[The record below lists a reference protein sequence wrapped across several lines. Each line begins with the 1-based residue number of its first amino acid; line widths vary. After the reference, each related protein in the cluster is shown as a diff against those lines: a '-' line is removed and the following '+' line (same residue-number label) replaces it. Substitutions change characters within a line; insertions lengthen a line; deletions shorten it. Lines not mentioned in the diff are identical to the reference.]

1 MGPQKR
7 PEHRYDKATD
17 AKDLLDMIG
26 ETIQQQA
33 HIDALTRSHSKL
45 KGDLSSVK
53 FYTKKGIEKSNV
65 TNPCELDHN
74 YETNVTTGHSHPCEN
89 RLNVR
94 FSDVISGQCTNKKI
108 KGNEGKEG
116 ACAPFRRLHLC
127 DKNLEQIDPE
137 KIKSTHNLLVDVL
150 LAAKYEG
157 QSIINNY
164 RQLGHNSSSSVC
176 TALARSFAD
185 IGDIIRGK
193 DLFLGGPDQE
203 KKKLEENLRN
213 IFKNIHDHLT
223 DAKAKSY
230 YKNDNDRNYFKLRND
245 WWELNRQQVWNAIT
259 CSAEENDRYSK
270 TVDDGKTTL
279 WNEKCGRELSSVPTN
294 LDYVPQY
301 LRWFEEWAEEF
312 CRKRKKKLENA
323 IKKCRQGDDDKERYC
338 SRNGYDCIN
347 TVRITNHLVSNPDC
361 NECYSSCTPFV
372 DWIDNKQKEFIKQ
385 KNKYEKEINE
395 SNENTEKETKHGP
408 INNLYVKDF
417 YDILKEQYGTVE
429 NFLQLLSNEKIC
441 KDPPKVVEETADAAD
456 FTERN
461 LNKTFAHTEY
471 CEPCPWCGLKK
482 LNDKTWERKGESHT
496 ECPREI
502 KKTFNKENTTEIP
515 ILYPDSG
522 NKTILQKYKKFCA
535 NGDKKNEQIKKW
547 TCHYEEKDKSDD
559 CVLHDEKKGTS
570 KETIMSY
577 HPFFWKWVS
586 EMLDDSIDW
595 RRELKS
601 CIDKDKSGQCIK
613 LCHGKCDCFAKWV
626 KQKKKE
632 FQKIKEHFGK
642 QKDLVKEIRGGDPN
656 RILEFVL
663 QSGELFENIEKD
675 YGNAEEIKHIKE
687 IMANKN
693 RQETTGGGTQ
703 NKTTIDLL
711 FEDEENEATKCKENN
726 PDKCEDTPGGRSLDP
741 DSDEDFSEDEEPP
754 PEEVENPCATPSGNY
769 RALAT
774 KAAHQMQQKAHQKM
788 IENSVKNSEIGKGH
802 GKGGGKNVMSFLI
815 GNIKNAKFN
824 NGLKGRDLKE
834 VCDITYKYTNDSR
847 GTPEEGPC
855 TGKGEGF
862 NIGDTWNVQNS
873 KSSTFGVHIR
883 PRRQHICTSN
893 LEKINVSNVTNNGN
907 VNDTFLG
914 NVLLAANYE
923 AKKIKEKYRDPNGQ
937 NNNEAKCR
945 ALKSS
950 FADIGDI
957 IRGRDMWE
965 NGEAKSLQ
973 GNLVTIFEK
982 IKRELN
988 STNKD
993 TSKYSSD
1000 DEKIKPPYKQLR
1012 EDWWE
1017 ANRSQVWDAIQCA
1030 LKTHNIPCNNHA
1042 PYDDYIP
1049 QRLRWM
1055 TEWAEWYC
1063 KMQSHEYEKLVS
1075 TCDSC
1080 KTKGTDCNNK
1090 STECNPCKA
1099 ACVAYNTKIE
1109 NWKKQWNSI
1118 SNKYQFLYL
1127 QAQITFGGTVL
1138 GDPNDQQVVD
1148 FFKKLQKANG
1158 DNELGVTTS
1167 PYSTAAGY
1175 IHQEL
1180 PNVGCKGQEV
1190 FCSEAGEKY
1199 AFKDPPQGYD
1209 TACKCDKNLPKS
1221 PAKEE
1226 KKEDDACEI
1235 VKKLLGNEKAP
1246 EYKEACDLKYEGK
1259 KERYTQW
1266 NCTNKIK
1273 NGEKNDV
1280 VCIPPRRQKLYLG
1293 SLEKLNGGK
1302 SQQELRTAFIKCAAM
1317 ETVFAWHKY
1326 KEDKK
1331 KEREEKEK
1339 QGGSYIFLE
1348 DEKEPSLEPDAELDG
1363 GTIPGPF
1370 KRQLFYSFGDY
1381 RDICLGKDIG
1391 RDMKDVENK
1400 IKGVFSKFGKNID
1413 EERKNW
1419 WNTNGPH
1426 IWEGMICALSY
1437 DIKKK
1442 TFINEVHTE
1451 LIKKNNYK
1459 DIKLTSK
1466 NRQNDTT
1473 LSDFVTVP
1481 QFIRWFQEWSE
1492 EFCRKRKDK
1501 LAQIKE
1507 DCRSD
1512 KPDCKKACT
1521 KYNKWIQKKVEEF
1534 YNQKCKYKKEFVK
1547 TSINLDSKYVKNI
1560 YGTSEGKY
1568 KSAETF
1574 LDILKD
1580 GSDCSMNTV
1589 DGKVDF
1595 KKTLKTFSPSTYCKT
1610 CPLYGVKCKNAS
1622 EDCTHNSANGN
1633 KWEKNLDSLKIKNEK
1648 PTSIDVEMIDN
1659 RAQYIEEDLKKFYK
1673 PSCLLKSV
1681 REQKWQCSFINKK
1694 MDVCN
1699 LTNIQNS
1706 IDIDNDGIIT
1716 FKVLL
1721 ELWLKDFLEGY
1732 YISKKK
1738 IETCT
1743 KNKENKCIK
1752 GCKGKCKCVD
1762 EWLKQK
1768 EKEWEKINEHFNKQE
1783 HEIGND
1789 MAYKVISYCEK
1800 NESEV
1805 KKSID
1810 NFEHLK
1816 KVEQYE
1822 ECNGHNNCTSMDGK
1836 RKKDI
1841 VTILLSE
1848 LKEKINKC
1856 NDQHDETP
1864 PKTCENP
1871 PHSDETLDPLVE
1883 DSPPEDAQK
1892 PAFCPTE
1899 DIVEEPEV
1907 VPSGPTDACDI
1918 VKPLLDKNDGTIKIG
1933 GCNHKYDPS
1942 EESYPKWDCHNY
1954 IDTKYNGA
1962 CMPPRRIK
1970 LCLYYLKELNFQT
1983 QTKEEELRK
1992 GFVKSAAVET
2002 FFAWNKY
2009 KKDKKKEQKTGVN
2022 PGDPDN
2028 ELRSGTIPDE
2038 FKRIMFYTFGDYRDI
2053 CLDTD
2058 ISKKIPGSDVSN
2070 AKEKIGKVFSNGADK
2085 SPSGKT
2091 REQWWNENGPKI
2103 WEAMFCA
2110 LENFGADKET
2120 LIKAYNYNNVTFD
2133 NPSGTKL
2140 TEFVNRSQFLRW
2152 MIEWGEHFCKEQKK
2166 EYEKLQAEC
2175 DKCTVSTDGTVS
2187 NEDCK
2192 TKCTQCKKKCEEY
2205 KAFIT
2210 KWQREW
2216 TKQSDKYKEIYTKA
2230 TTNGS
2235 SSDPI
2240 ETKLLQYLKNLKEQ
2254 NGNSD
2259 VYSSAGGYLE
2269 KEGYIDDCN
2278 ESKQKDFRDN
2288 SKDDEKYAFRNYPY
2302 EHETKCECKE
2312 EPPPEPAEDN
2322 RGRSKTGEDADTVPP
2337 KEQDEVVEP
2346 KETPASP
2353 DNGEEPPEKVV
2364 PGKKGPPAQ
2373 PKKTSTPRRRPPREV
2388 THSILPEMVSISAF
2402 PLSVGIAFAALSY
2415 FILKKKTKSTIDL
2428 LRVINIPKGDYGIP
2442 TSKSKNRYI
2451 PYASDRYKGKTYI
2464 YMEGDESDDYTYIGD
2479 ISSSD
2484 ITSSESEYEELD
2496 INDIYVPGSPKY
2508 KTLIEVVLEPSKRD
2522 TSNKSSGTKDTQ
2534 NITASDT
2541 PRNKPINDVEWNSLK
2556 NDFISNILQNSQMD
2570 LPQNNISRDT
2580 SINIHPDVSILHDST
2595 EEKPFIT
2602 SIHDGNLHNGEDVSY
2617 NINLDD
2623 HKNMN
2628 FSTNHDNIPPKNN
2641 QNDLYTGI
2649 DLINDS
2655 ISGNHN
2661 VNIYDELLKRK
2672 ENELFGTNHT
2682 KHTTKN
2688 IVAKQTH
2695 NDPIVNQIN
2704 LFHKWLDRHRN
2715 MCEQWDKNKK
2725 EELLDKLKKEWEQD
2739 YNNNSDDIHTSD
2751 NNIVNTVN
2759 HVFNTDVS
2767 IQIDMNDPKPINQST
2782 NMYTNSDNSTMD
2794 NILNDLEKHRKP
2806 YFYDVNEDDITYFD
2820 IDDEETPIGDIYVDH
2835 NNVNSNNMDV
2845 PNKVHI
2851 EMNIVNNKKEIFE
2864 EGYPI
2869 SDIWNI

>member
-1 MGPQKR
+1 MAAGTR
-7 PEHRYDKATD
+7 GGEDRS
-17 AKDLLDMIG
+17 AKDVFDKIG
-26 ETIQQQA
+26 EKIQKEAHEKALDRAKGTLQGNLSLAVFDRQQI
-33 HIDALTRSHSKL
+33 HIK
-45 KGDLSSVK
+45 
-53 FYTKKGIEKSNV
+53 
-65 TNPCELDHN
+65 NPCELDHTKH
-74 YETNVTTGHSHPCEN
+74 TNVTNIAIKPCDRRAPDRFPDDN
-89 RLNVR
+89 R
-94 FSDVISGQCTNKKI
+94 SQCTKNRI
-108 KGNEGKEG
+108 RDSTSDTVG
-116 ACAPFRRLHLC
+116 ACAPYRRLHVC
-127 DKNLEQIDPE
+127 DYNLEEISDY
-137 KIKSTHNLLVDVL
+137 KNITNHTLLADVL
-150 LAAKYEG
+150 LAAKFEG
-157 QSIINNY
+157 QSIMNNSAN
-164 RQLGHNSSSSVC
+164 LGNHNKSGIC
-176 TALARSFAD
+176 TVLARSFAD

-193 DLFLGGPDQE
+193 DLYRGNKQE
-203 KKKLEENLRN
+203 KDRLQNKLKEYFEKIYNNLN
-213 IFKNIHDHLT
+213 DPQVQSH
-223 DAKAKSY
+223 
-230 YKNDNDRNYFKLRND
+230 YKNDDDPNFYQLRED
-245 WWELNRQQVWNAIT
+245 WWAINRDQVWKAIT
-259 CSAEENDRYSK
+259 CNADNDAYYFRPTCS
-270 TVDDGKTTL
+270 GGRNATT
-279 WNEKCGRELSSVPTN
+279 KQCRCASGDCPTYF
-294 LDYVPQY
+294 DYVPQY
-301 LRWFEEWAEEF
+301 LRWFEEWSEEF
-312 CRKRKKKLENA
+312 CRKRNLKLQNA
-323 IKKCRQGDDDKERYC
+323 ITNCRGMDDDGKEKYC
-338 SRNGYDCIN
+338 SRNGYDCTKTIRSIDKYSMN
-347 TVRITNHLVSNPDC
+347 R
-361 NECYSSCTPFV
+361 ECAKCLYVCDPYV
-372 DWIDNKQKEFIKQ
+372 KWIDNKKKEFEKQKEKCEIEIYDDTATSQSSTKVY
-385 KNKYEKEINE
+385 NNMYETHFYEHLKKDYQSMNDFLKLLN
-395 SNENTEKETKHGP
+395 SETPCTNIIDPKSK
-408 INNLYVKDF
+408 IDF
-417 YDILKEQYGTVE
+417 T
-429 NFLQLLSNEKIC
+429 
-441 KDPPKVVEETADAAD
+441 KDPDD
-456 FTERN
+456 IFC
-461 LNKTFAHTEY
+461 HTEY

-482 LNDKTWERKGESHT
+482 ENGKWIRRADNDPD
-496 ECPREI
+496 CP
-502 KKTFNKENTTEIP
+502 KKAPYKPPPGVKPTEIDV
-515 ILYPDSG
+515 IQKDKNG
-522 NKTILQKYKKFCA
+522 KDIVQMFQNFCNKDNKLGI
-535 NGDKKNEQIKKW
+535 KNEQWKCYYQEGNDKCVLENGEELGGEKKIKEFDDFLMFWVTHMLKDSIEWRSKLGKCLKNDKKTCIRKCNDNCKCYKKW
-547 TCHYEEKDKSDD
+547 VE
-559 CVLHDEKKGTS
+559 
-570 KETIMSY
+570 
-577 HPFFWKWVS
+577 
-586 EMLDDSIDW
+586 
-595 RRELKS
+595 
-601 CIDKDKSGQCIK
+601 
-613 LCHGKCDCFAKWV
+613 
-626 KQKKKE
+626 QKKKE
-632 FQKIKEHFGK
+632 WKQIKTHFDK
-642 QKDLVKEIRGGDPN
+642 QTDFMQFGHY
-656 RILEFVL
+656 FVL
-663 QSGELFENIEKD
+663 ETFLEGDQFFTDVTKAYGDENEIVHIQKMMEKKKQQDQHRDTSKTNTIIDELLDHEK
-675 YGNAEEIKHIKE
+675 EE
-687 IMANKN
+687 ANKCL
-693 RQETTGGGTQ
+693 GTHTD
-703 NKTTIDLL
+703 ND
-711 FEDEENEATKCKENN
+711 C
-726 PDKCEDTPGGRSLDP
+726 PDPHPDH
-741 DSDEDFSEDEEPP
+741 DSDSEDDYEDIPQRQ
-754 PEEVENPCATPSGNY
+754 NPCATASGSTY
-769 RALAT
+769 PVLAN
-774 KAAHQMQQKAHQKM
+774 KVASNMHHKVHAEAK
-788 IENSVKNSEIGKGH
+788 SRS
-802 GKGGGKNVMSFLI
+802 GGKNLL
-815 GNIKNAKFN
+815 KANAKE
-824 NGLKGRDLKE
+824 GTYSKGGIGKNLDATFCNINEKYSNSTSKSRKPCDGKDKE
-834 VCDITYKYTNDSR
+834 RQRFKV
-847 GTPEEGPC
+847 GTPWEGDS
-855 TGKGEGF
+855 F
-862 NIGDTWNVQNS
+862 VNS
-873 KSSTFGVHIR
+873 KYPEAYMP

-893 LEKINVSNVTNNGN
+893 LEFLQTDDSPLNGKDN
-907 VNDTFLG
+907 GGDKVNDAFLG
-914 NVLLAANYE
+914 DVLLS
-923 AKKIKEKYRDPNGQ
+923 AKMDAEKIKKLYKEHNRIREI
-937 NNNEAKCR
+937 NNTKDKETICR
-945 ALKSS
+945 AIRNS

-957 IRGRDMWE
+957 IKGTDIWDHE
-965 NGEAKSLQ
+965 DFKTLEEYLLK
-973 GNLVTIFEK
+973 IFEK
-982 IKRELN
+982 IKTQLPKEIQGKY
-988 STNKD
+988 KD
-993 TSKYSSD
+993 IS
-1000 DEKIKPPYKQLR
+1000 PYLDLR
-1012 EDWWE
+1012 KDWWE
-1017 ANRSQVWDAIQCA
+1017 ANRRQVWKAMQCT
-1030 LKTHNIPCNNHA
+1030 LKELKISTGDCAYSRGTHP

-1055 TEWAEWYC
+1055 SEWAEWYC
-1063 KMQSHEYEKLVS
+1063 KEQSRLYNKLVADCGDCMKKGEGGKECMNGS
-1075 TCDSC
+1075 GECRKC
-1080 KTKGTDCNNK
+1080 KQAC
-1090 STECNPCKA
+1090 EEYKA
-1099 ACVAYNTKIE
+1099 KIKKWQEQWDKMQLKYLYFYHEAKTTSRHGIDAYSGAVEPKD
-1109 NWKKQWNSI
+1109 KPVVK
-1118 SNKYQFLYL
+1118 FL
-1127 QAQITFGGTVL
+1127 QE
-1138 GDPNDQQVVD
+1138 
-1148 FFKKLQKANG
+1148 LQKAIK
-1158 DNELGVTTS
+1158 TTGS
-1167 PYSTAAGY
+1167 PRSKRSTRGTTTDPPTPYSTAAGY
-1175 IHQEL
+1175 IHQEMG

-1400 IKGVFSKFGKNID
+1400 IKGVFSKYGKNID

-1437 DIKKK
+1437 DIKNK

-1451 LIKKNNYK
+1451 LNKKNNYK

-1512 KPDCKKACT
+1512 KPGKRYCSGDGHDCTNEKLKHNDMFADLYCPDCKKACT

-1783 HEIGND
+1783 HDIGND

-1918 VKPLLDKNDGTIKIG
+1918 VKPLLDNNDGTIKIG
-1933 GCNHKYDPS
+1933 GCNHKYHPN

-1970 LCLYYLKELNFQT
+1970 LCLYYLKELNVQT
-1983 QTKEEELRK
+1983 ETKEEELRK
-1992 GFVKSAAVET
+1992 AFIQSAGVET
-2002 FFAWNKY
+2002 FFAWHKY
-2009 KKDKKKEQKTGVN
+2009 KKDKKKEEKTRVK
-2022 PGDPDN
+2022 PGDPDSV
-2028 ELRSGTIPDE
+2028 LRSGIIPDE

-2152 MIEWGEHFCKEQKK
+2152 MIEWSEHFCKEQKK

-2353 DNGEEPPEKVV
+2353 DNGEESPEYVPEKKV
-2364 PGKKGPPAQ
+2364 PVPAPKEKSK
-2373 PKKTSTPRRRPPREV
+2373 PKKRPPRQV
-2388 THSILPEMVSISAF
+2388 TRSILPEMVSISAF

-2415 FILKKKTKSTIDL
+2415 FVLKKKSKSAIDF
-2428 LRVINIPKGDYGIP
+2428 LRVIDIPKGDYGIP
-2442 TSKSKNRYI
+2442 TLKSKNRYI
-2451 PYASDRYKGKTYI
+2451 PYTSDRYKGKTYI
-2464 YMEGDESDDYTYIGD
+2464 YMEGDADEDKYTFMSDTT
-2479 ISSSD
+2479 D
-2484 ITSSESEYEELD
+2484 ITSSSESEYEEID

-2522 TSNKSSGTKDTQ
+2522 IQSDDIPMNKFTDE
-2534 NITASDT
+2534 
-2541 PRNKPINDVEWNSLK
+2541 EWNQLK
-2556 NDFISNILQNSQMD
+2556 HDFISNMLQNQ
-2570 LPQNNISRDT
+2570 PN
-2580 SINIHPDVSILHDST
+2580 DVSNDYKSGNVTLNTQPNTLYFDKP

-2602 SIHDGNLHNGEDVSY
+2602 SIHDRNLYSGEEISY
-2617 NINLDD
+2617 NINMTNNDD
-2623 HKNMN
+2623 IPMSDKNDVY
-2628 FSTNHDNIPPKNN
+2628 S
-2641 QNDLYTGI
+2641 GI

-2655 ISGNHN
+2655 LNNDQH
-2661 VNIYDELLKRK
+2661 VDIYDELLKRK

-2682 KHTTKN
+2682 KHTTTN
-2688 IVAKQTH
+2688 SIGKQTH
-2695 NDPIVNQIN
+2695 TDPILNQIN

-2715 MCEQWDKNKK
+2715 MCEQWNNN
-2725 EELLDKLKKEWEQD
+2725 ERLYKLKELWDDKD
-2739 YNNNSDDIHTSD
+2739 NNNSSFITVSSDSNIQDGDIKTL
-2751 NNIVNTVN
+2751 
-2759 HVFNTDVS
+2759 NTDVS
-2767 IQIDMNDPKPINQST
+2767 IQIDMDDPKPINQYT
-2782 NMYTNSDNSTMD
+2782 NMYTNPHNSTTD
-2794 NILNDLEKHRKP
+2794 TILNDMEKHREP
-2806 YFYDVNEDDITYFD
+2806 YFYDIYEDDITYFD
-2820 IDDEETPIGDIYVDH
+2820 IEDEKTPMGDIYVD
-2835 NNVNSNNMDV
+2835 NNNADV
-2845 PNKVHI
+2845 LTKVQI
-2851 EMNIVNNKKEIFE
+2851 EMNIANNKKEIFE
-2864 EGYPI
+2864 EEYPI
-2869 SDIWNI
+2869 SDIWYI